1 MCVYVC
7 SDTSSTS
14 ETNIIIIFKWPD
26 NMSDH
31 SYSWSDMVLL
41 DLELGTCFLKF
52 LLRSAPIPQHKVN
65 YICLLFYTYY
75 AFILQYC
82 AGQYTSQ
89 TCFIRKL
96 ALYGSFCYTFLCSGQ
111 TLKYAHSSSLNVAKA
126 SCTHEY
132 CTAGTGTAVDYL
144 IASCLRLWV
153 RVQLK
158 YSQQKNEVVYISPRV
173 HVSHKLARAKYSYR
187 NAIATI

>member
-1 MCVYVC
+1 MCVYIC
-7 SDTSSTS
+7 SDMSSTS
-14 ETNIIIIFKWPD
+14 ETNIIIFKWPD

-41 DLELGTCFLKF
+41 DLELGTYFLKF

-75 AFILQYC
+75 ALTLQYC

-96 ALYGSFCYTFLCSGQ
+96 ALYGSFGYTFLCSGQ

-126 SCTHEY
+126 SCMYSWVLYSRYWY
-132 CTAGTGTAVDYL
+132 CSWLLDSLMSKVTGESSIKIFATEKR
-144 IASCLRLWV
+144 S
-153 RVQLK
+153 RVYQPK
-158 YSQQKNEVVYISPRV
+158 SARV
-173 HVSHKLARAKYSYR
+173 KQTS
-187 NAIATI
+187 